1 MAKTKK
7 MTETELQARVQQE
20 IEASIGYGGDVVS
33 EQREQSQQY
42 YFAEPFGNEQV
53 GRSSYVDSTV
63 QDSIE
68 WMKPSLMR
76 VFASGD
82 TVVTFNPV
90 TPEDL
95 PGAAQATDYINHVFL
110 KENHGWKIMLDWFH
124 DALLLKNGWVKVWYD
139 YSEEKQREEYA
150 RLTDLEFEALV
161 MDEDVEV
168 IEHTETTEDVQGI
181 PMVEHDVVI
190 MRTNSDGRIRVENV
204 MPDEILIAR
213 ESRSV
218 QESAFVCHRVK
229 KTVTELREMGFKIDP
244 DELSDAGEIDELSP
258 QRLAKYSFDD
268 TYGVGIWGDDGTNN
282 NDKSTWTYWLH
293 ECYIRADYN
302 NDGLSELLKVC
313 MIGKKILS
321 VDEVDRIP
329 FVTLTP
335 IPIPGKVIGQS
346 IADLTMPLQR
356 IKSSIMRNVLD
367 SMWLSNQPR
376 VAVVDGMVNID
387 DLTSQRVGGIIRTKT
402 QGAIQPLPNNP
413 IEAHTFGLIE
423 YLDSVRES
431 RTGVSKTSM
440 GLNKDAL
447 TSHTTAT
454 AVNQVMNASH
464 SRLEL
469 VARNFAE
476 TGVKELFETM
486 YALLQLNQ
494 NKKQVVKLRNTW
506 VEVRPDQWN
515 DKMDATVAV
524 GVGSGNKDQQVAH
537 LSNMLQFATQSMSGG
552 LQLFNEQ
559 NLYNIVSQLI
569 KAQGFINVND
579 YVTDPSTIPPPEDPG
594 VDPQMQMAQAEM
606 QLKNQELEIKAGE
619 LELKRQK
626 LAQEAQKD
634 AVDAQLKAAELQL
647 ESEQNRAV
655 AIGAT

>member
-1 MAKTKK
+1 

-33 EQREQSQQY
+33 EQREQAQQY

-90 TPEDL
+90 TEEDI
-95 PGAAQATDYINHVFL
+95 PSAAQATDYINHVFL

-218 QESAFVCHRVK
+218 QESPFICHRVK

-258 QRLAKYSFDD
+258 QRLARYTFDD
-268 TYGVGIWGDDGTNN
+268 TYGVGIWGDDEANN
-282 NDKSTWTYWLH
+282 ADSSTWTYWLH

-302 NDGLSELLKVC
+302 NDGLSELRKVC
-313 MIGKKILS
+313 MIGKKILEN
-321 VDEVDRIP
+321 VEVDRIP

-387 DLTSQRVGGIIRTKT
+387 DLTSQRVGGVVRTKT
-402 QGAIQPLPNNP
+402 QGAIQPLPNHP

-486 YALLQLNQ
+486 YTLLQLNQ
-494 NKKQVVKLRNTW
+494 NKKKIVKLRNTF

-524 GVGSGNKDQQVAH
+524 GVGSGNKDQQIAH
-537 LSNMLQFATQSMSGG
+537 LSNMLQFATQAMSGG

-579 YVTDPSTIPPPEDPG
+579 YVTDPSTIPPPQPG

-626 LAQEAQKD
+626 LEQDAQND

-647 ESEQNRAV
+647 EAEQNRAV

>member
-1 MAKTKK
+1 

-218 QESAFVCHRVK
+218 QESPFICHRVK

>member
-1 MAKTKK
+1 

>member
-1 MAKTKK
+1 MAKKQK

-33 EQREQSQQY
+33 EQREQAQQY

-110 KENHGWKIMLDWFH
+110 KENNGWKIMLDWFH

-218 QESAFVCHRVK
+218 QESPFICHRVK

-258 QRLAKYSFDD
+258 QRLARYTFDD
-268 TYGVGIWGDDGTNN
+268 TYGVGIWGDDEANN
-282 NDKSTWTYWLH
+282 ADKSTWTYWLH

-302 NDGLSELLKVC
+302 NDGLSELRKVC
-313 MIGKKILS
+313 MIGKKILEN
-321 VDEVDRIP
+321 VEVDRIP

-387 DLTSQRVGGIIRTKT
+387 DLTSQRVGGVVRTKT
-402 QGAIQPLPNNP
+402 QGAIQPLPNHP

-486 YALLQLNQ
+486 YTLLQLNQ
-494 NKKQVVKLRNTW
+494 NKKKIVKLRNTF

-524 GVGSGNKDQQVAH
+524 GVGSGNKDQQIAH
-537 LSNMLQFATQSMSGG
+537 LSNMLQFATQAMSGG

-579 YVTDPSTIPPPEDPG
+579 YVTDPSTIPPPQPG

-626 LAQEAQKD
+626 LEQDAQND